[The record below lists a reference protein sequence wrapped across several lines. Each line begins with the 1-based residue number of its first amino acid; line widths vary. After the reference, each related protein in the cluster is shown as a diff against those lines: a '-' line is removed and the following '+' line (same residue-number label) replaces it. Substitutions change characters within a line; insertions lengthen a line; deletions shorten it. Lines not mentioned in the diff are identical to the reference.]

1 MYMFSLHVRLPFELR
16 LETKAY
22 LNGTNMIMILVYQE
36 MFRVIFINMDMLSM
50 AEIQIPR
57 KNMF

>member
-22 LNGTNMIMILVYQE
+22 LNGTNMIMILVYQD
-36 MFRVIFINMDMLSM
+36 MFRVINMDMLSM

-57 KNMF
+57 KNMFQ

>member
-1 MYMFSLHVRLPFELR
+1 MYMFSLHVRLPFKLR

-22 LNGTNMIMILVYQE
+22 LNGTNMIMIH
-36 MFRVIFINMDMLSM
+36 RSFINMDMLSM

-57 KNMF
+57 KNMFQ

>member
-1 MYMFSLHVRLPFELR
+1 MYMFSLHVRLPFKLR

-22 LNGTNMIMILVYQE
+22 LNGTNMIMILVH
-36 MFRVIFINMDMLSM
+36 RRFINMDMLSM